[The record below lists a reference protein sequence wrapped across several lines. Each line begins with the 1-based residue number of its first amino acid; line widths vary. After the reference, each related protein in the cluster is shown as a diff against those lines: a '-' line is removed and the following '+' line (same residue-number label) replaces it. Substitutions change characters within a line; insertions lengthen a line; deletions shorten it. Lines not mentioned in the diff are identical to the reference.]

1 MFAGWQPAV
10 QTMRFPH
17 SNFFEN
23 VLMAFDTLRQ
33 HKLRSFLTILGVV
46 IGTTTVI
53 VIAAFVSGI
62 DSRVSK
68 EIEAFGTN
76 SVYAFK
82 FEPGFNFN
90 PSMEERTRK
99 PLREEDAD
107 AIRAE
112 CENCEFVSPFMS
124 PVDFT
129 AGPFTERVN
138 IRNKEIEM
146 TNATVQGAAADYFK
160 MGVSHLREGRFFTAE
175 EESRRAAVAVIGID
189 IANTLFP
196 FSNALDQ
203 NVQIEGRNYRVIGV
217 LQEREIFLVG
227 AEDPNNENKAVYLP
241 FKTIKQLY
249 PANEDCFIMA
259 TAKPG
264 RLNEAL
270 EEMRLILR
278 KQRQVKSDQKDNF
291 GVQTSDEIV
300 KQFGAI
306 TSGVFILMVAIS
318 SVGLLI
324 GGIGVMNVMLVSVT
338 ERTKEIG
345 IRKAIGARSLD
356 IITQFLIEAVTL
368 TAFGGVI
375 GILIG
380 VGLAFLIQ
388 LILPTYIPLWAP
400 VVGFAVSVGI
410 GLVFGLLP
418 AWKAAR
424 LDPIEALRH
433 E

>member
-1 MFAGWQPAV
+1 MI
-10 QTMRFPH
+10 R
-17 SNFFEN
+17 SNFYEN
-23 VLMAFDTLRQ
+23 LLMALDTLRQ

-62 DSRVSK
+62 DARVSK
-68 EIEAFGTN
+68 EIESFGTN
-76 SVYAFK
+76 SIYAFK
-82 FEPGFNFN
+82 FDPGFNFN

-112 CENCEFVSPFMS
+112 CINCQYVSPFMS

-129 AGPFTERVN
+129 TGPFTERVN
-138 IRNKEIEM
+138 VRNKEIEM
-146 TNATVQGAAADYFK
+146 TNATVQGAASDYFQ
-160 MGVSHLREGRFFTAE
+160 MGVTSLAEGRFFTAE
-175 EESRRAAVAVIGID
+175 EEVNRAKVAVIGVD
-189 IANTLFP
+189 VANTLFP

-203 NVQIEGRNYRVIGV
+203 EIQIEGRNYKIIGV
-217 LQEREIFLVG
+217 LKERDIFLVG

-249 PANEDCFIMA
+249 PNNEDCFIMIN
-259 TAKPG
+259 AKPG
-264 RLNEAL
+264 KMYDAL
-270 EEMRLILR
+270 EEVRNILR
-278 KQRQVKSDQKDNF
+278 RKRNVPYDKPDNF
-291 GVQTSDEIV
+291 GVQTSDQII

-306 TSGVFILMVAIS
+306 TGGIFILMIAIS

-324 GGIGVMNVMLVSVT
+324 GGIGVMNIMLVSVT

-345 IRKAIGARSLD
+345 VRKAIGARSVD
-356 IITQFLIEAVTL
+356 IITQFLIEAATL
-368 TAFGGVI
+368 TGMGGVL
-375 GILIG
+375 GIIIG
-380 VGLAFLIQ
+380 VLLSLLIQ
-388 LILPTYIPLWAP
+388 MIIPTYIPLWAP
-400 VVGFAVSVGI
+400 IAGFVVSVGL

-418 AWKAAR
+418 AWKASR
-424 LDPIEALRH
+424 LNPIDALRY